1 VREKESDR
9 ARLAVAGIELVTA
22 SRRALRSR
30 QRRALFAGLLL
41 VPQLAGCYTTRP
53 LVGRDPSPGENVV
66 LTISDQ
72 GRVELGDRLGVRP
85 YRVQGRLAD
94 RTSEAFTI
102 NVSTIRGVEGGLVTW
117 SGEPVSFS
125 RSAVAQVEERKVSTW
140 RSVLV
145 AGATVGLVAL
155 FVAGIDEF
163 FGGGSTGDRPGG
175 GDPDPT

>member
-1 VREKESDR
+1 PPLLRAFPTRRSSDLR

-72 GRVELGDRLGVRP
+72 GRVELDRKST
-85 YRVQGRLAD
+85 RLN
-94 RTSEAFTI
+94 SSHVKI
-102 NVSTIRGVEGGLVTW
+102 
-117 SGEPVSFS
+117 
-125 RSAVAQVEERKVSTW
+125 
-140 RSVLV
+140 
-145 AGATVGLVAL
+145 
-155 FVAGIDEF
+155 
-163 FGGGSTGDRPGG
+163 
-175 GDPDPT
+175 